1 MGAKTQKYGL
11 LILFLIFSGIAK
23 AQFVQ
28 FAPVPQTKYKK
39 NTSVYPVN
47 AKVANY
53 LTLPFWDDFS
63 QGMDTLSWDFEGSTF
78 SSSIGNS
85 APSFG
90 VILLDGVDADGTPY
104 SRQVRDQGAGDYL
117 TSKPFDLSGLSAS
130 ESASLYLSF
139 FWQAG
144 GKAERPDENDR
155 LTVQFLNASGQ
166 WETVWDVNGGAD
178 RDPEVFTQEILQVG
192 SSYQHEAFQFRFVNM
207 GRLSGPFD
215 SWLVDYIFLNTG
227 RNESSIYYLDRA
239 LTQFNYFQIGSYAA
253 VPAELIG
260 DYSSSDFSTV
270 QNEFYN
276 LENRFRAMEYS
287 IAVLDQTNG
296 TSTSIN
302 LNTPFNPV
310 PNALERRVFESREID
325 EIPSIKTETD
335 LEVITYLTTGDK
347 NFYTVS
353 AEDSTFYDQVD
364 FKINDTVRTQIPIRD
379 YFAYDHGSADYAA
392 GINQKAGRLAVKYE
406 VDQEVFLK
414 GISINFTN
422 PNQVDLPID
431 ILVWQDLSKEPIF
444 AREELIPLKE
454 EGEDLLYFSLDTNL
468 RVIGEFYIGFAQYSS
483 DFIHVGLD
491 KTNNQADKIYYNVAG
506 AWAQNEEVLGSLM
519 IRPHVSIAAPFEQ
532 SEETGSNFKYYP
544 NPVETQLTIEGE
556 YSDLRVYDSFGRE
569 IFLER
574 EAMDK
579 REFLNFIGQKSGIYV
594 INLITKDGPQSFR
607 ILVK

>member
-1 MGAKTQKYGL
+1 MGAITRNYGL
-11 LILFLIFSGIAK
+11 LLLFLIFSGIAK

-28 FAPVPQTKYKK
+28 FAPIPQNKFKLE
-39 NTSVYPVN
+39 TSIESERFRIN
-47 AKVANY
+47 NEI
-53 LTLPFWDDFS
+53 TLPFWDDFS
-63 QGMDTLSWDFEGSTF
+63 QGMDTLSWDFEGATF
-78 SSSIGNS
+78 SSTIGNA

-90 VILLDGVDADGTPY
+90 VILLDGVDSDGTPY
-104 SRQVRDQGAGDYL
+104 SRQIRDQGAGDYL
-117 TSKPFDLSGLSAS
+117 TSKPFDLSSLNAT
-130 ESASLYLSF
+130 ESSSLYLSF

-144 GKAERPDENDR
+144 GKAERPDENDK
-155 LTVQFLNASGQ
+155 LTLQFLNENGV
-166 WETVWDVNGGAD
+166 WETAWEMNGGAE
-178 RDPEVFTQEILQVG
+178 RDPDIFTQEIIQVN
-192 SSYQHEAFQFRFVNM
+192 SSYQHSTFQFRFVNM

-215 SWLVDYIFLNTG
+215 SWLVDYVFLNAG
-227 RNESSIYYLDRA
+227 RNESSTYYLDRA
-239 LTQFNYFQIGSYAA
+239 LTQFNFFQIGSYAT

-260 DYSSSDFSTV
+260 DYSSSDFSTI

-287 IAVLDQTNG
+287 IAVLDQSNG
-296 TSTSIN
+296 TSTFIN

-310 PNALERRVFESREID
+310 PNALERRSFESREVA
-325 EIPSIKTETD
+325 EIPSIQGETD
-335 LEVITYLTTGDK
+335 LEVVTYLTTGDQ

-353 AEDSTFYDQVD
+353 AGDSTFYDQVD
-364 FKINDTVRTQIPIRD
+364 FKINDTVRTQIPIHD

-406 VDQEVFLK
+406 VDQEVYLK

-468 RVIGEFYIGFAQYSS
+468 RVIGEFYIGFAQFTD

-519 IRPHVSIAAPFEQ
+519 IRPHVSIATPFEQ
-532 SEETGSNFKYYP
+532 SEDTGSNFKFYP
-544 NPVETQLTIEGE
+544 NPVETRLTVEGE
-556 YSDLRVYDSFGRE
+556 YLDLRVFDSFGRE

-594 INLITKDGPQSFR
+594 INLITKYGPQSFR